1 MAEKSSA
8 AQPNLDESS
17 IEYILLGR
25 NPDQSQEVSF
35 SRNHINSWIDTG
47 DLQLKH
53 RIGRGQFGDVWIAT
67 RHLKGL
73 GENRHHEVA
82 VKMLHPLKDDQLF
95 SFKARFDEVFSK
107 CLGLTSV
114 CNLRGISV
122 QNGRVCIVM
131 MFYEGSVGDKMAR
144 LKAGKLSLSDVL
156 RYGAYLAQG
165 VHDLHDRGILVLNL
179 KPCNILLTES
189 DHAILGDVGF
199 PSLLI
204 NLSLPNPDMI
214 QRLGS
219 PNYMAP
225 EQWQPSIRGP
235 ISYETDSWGFGCSIL
250 EMLSGTQ
257 PWRGRSPDE
266 IFNSVVVRKER
277 PSLPDGLPPEIENV
291 LVGCFDYDLR
301 NRPSMAHII
310 QAFKR
315 CKDMGYGDSTWT
327 GAEDLKSSNQPTYT
341 DWSLLKDDLRIGDTV
356 RSRKPKN
363 SCRPE
368 CMFIPEGTIVGIEEE
383 KDTDGHFFVMV
394 RVHGFHD
401 PLRAHSSTIE
411 RVTYGYA
418 VGDWVRL
425 RYESGSHVGILH
437 GISREGSVTV
447 GLIGMD
453 RLYEGSY
460 TDLQMSESYCVGQ
473 FIRVKASVSN
483 PRFDWPRK
491 KRCGGPYATGRISRI
506 YPNGCLEVK
515 FPGRFT
521 LGENIAYLADPAE
534 VELVNFEKCEGLV
547 KKYQHLEDFHWAIRP
562 LVVALGVFTALR
574 VGIFVGGATVGRC
587 SKKRAASYSPE
598 EGTDQQPDGQNGP
611 WLPPSMANIL
621 FTSPS
626 R

>member
-1 MAEKSSA
+1 MADPPS
-8 AQPNLDESS
+8 LGESS
-17 IEYILLGR
+17 SEYILLGS
-25 NPDQSQEVSF
+25 NPDQFQQVFFSQ
-35 SRNHINSWIDTG
+35 NQINSWIDTG

-53 RIGRGQFGDVWIAT
+53 RIGRGQFGDMWIAT
-67 RHLKGL
+67 RHIKDL
-73 GENRHHEVA
+73 GQSRYHEVA
-82 VKMLHPLKDDQLF
+82 VKMLYPFKDDQLL
-95 SFKARFDEVFSK
+95 SFKSRFDEVFLK
-107 CLGLTSV
+107 CRGLESV
-114 CNLRGISV
+114 CMLHGISV

-144 LKAGKLSLSDVL
+144 LKAGKLPLSDVL
-156 RYGAYLAQG
+156 RYGADLAQG
-165 VHDLHDRGILVLNL
+165 VKDLHERGILILNL

-189 DHAILGDVGF
+189 DRAILGDLGF

-250 EMLSGTQ
+250 EMLGGTQ

-266 IFNSVVVRKER
+266 IFNSVSVKKEK
-277 PSLPDGLPPEIENV
+277 PNLPDGLPPEIENV
-291 LVGCFDYDLR
+291 LVGCFDSDLR

-310 QAFKR
+310 KAFQR

-327 GAEDLKSSNQPTYT
+327 DTEALKSSNRPTYT
-341 DWSLLKDDLRIGDTV
+341 DWSLLKDELKIGDTV

-368 CMFIPEGTIVGIEEE
+368 SMFIPEGTIVGLEEE
-383 KDTDGHFFVMV
+383 KDADGHSFVMV

-401 PLRAHSSTIE
+401 PLKVHSSTIE

-425 RYESGSHVGILH
+425 RDQSGSRVGILH
-437 GISREGSVTV
+437 GISREGAVTV

-460 TDLQMSESYCVGQ
+460 TELQMAESYCVGQ
-473 FIRVKASVSN
+473 FVRVKAGVAN

-491 KRCGGPYATGRISRI
+491 KCGEPYATGRISRI

-521 LGENIAYLADPAE
+521 LGENTGYLADPAE
-534 VELVNFEKCEGLV
+534 VELVNFEKCEGIV
-547 KKYQHLEDFHWAIRP
+547 KKYEHLEDYHWAVRP
-562 LVVALGVFTALR
+562 LVIAVGIFTALKLGICVGSTVKRCTKRR
-574 VGIFVGGATVGRC
+574 V
-587 SKKRAASYSPE
+587 ASCSPE
-598 EGTDQQPDGQNGP
+598 QGAADQQPDGQKGP
-611 WLPPSMANIL
+611 WLPSSVANIL
-621 FTSPS
+621 FTAPS
-626 R
+626 H